1 MKALF
6 ALVVSGDND
15 NNSHVCSALELER
28 LARDVGEPISKQQ
41 AVAMVTHLASLSSSS
56 FSSTKTNT
64 DEAVLTFEDFQRL
77 WSHPE
82 SEIGR

>member
-6 ALVVSGDND
+6 ALVVSSDND

-56 FSSTKTNT
+56 SSTKTNT